1 MNYTNYLP
9 GPVDKVSKFN
19 QFFYDAYRTW
29 GVYYAAAYRDL
40 RAYAGDNWTQQEK
53 TMLEKQRR
61 MVLELNKIRRVI
73 NLYSGYERENRTST
87 IVAPIEGSDERTAD
101 LFSEVLMYVYAQAQS
116 EYIFSEAFEHS
127 LKTGL
132 SILGI
137 YMDYS
142 RDKVNGDIKFY
153 WKPFNALMLDPY
165 FTKRDLS
172 DCDQAS
178 TRDLLS
184 REQIKALLP
193 WVSPEEIDSIPTGIR
208 DNKYQYLG
216 IYRQYNSTYIAKY
229 LLTYDQYWIRK
240 NKPQKFLVDM
250 ENGVSEEWNGSREEE
265 KALKEALTQGPRM
278 PDGQPVVQL
287 INSYKRTVELN
298 IIVGGKLLYEG
309 PDPTG
314 LDVFPFI
321 PVIAYHEPLIDTYEL
336 KIQGVVRSIRDAQ
349 RQYNRRHSQI
359 IDLMESIINTGWITK
374 NGAVLDPDML
384 YQSGQ
389 GRNIVINPE
398 FDVQADIREIS
409 PPQIPQGYLAYQDIM
424 DQNIMEIPGG
434 SDELLGL
441 SSTGD
446 VQVSGKLAEV
456 RASNGLKGN
465 RGLFDNFEYA
475 QKLFGNLVMQTVQN
489 NYSSGKIQRI
499 TGKEPTEQFFSK
511 QFEQYDCVIK
521 QTVKTQTQRE
531 AYYYQLLQLRSIGVP
546 IPDDE
551 LVDAAP
557 LQGKTRLLDKMNQIQ
572 EQQQQAAQQE
582 AEDRERMNKLVA
594 SQTDQ
599 NIALAQ
605 ERRARVLA
613 DIGLARERISEGEQN
628 YAKALLDNAKTVKEM
643 ESMGNDQLMDAIRL
657 AMEMHQLSQGEANV
671 TLSKDAQVMDSL
683 KAESEDSVQ
692 GNQDQSL
699 GQMVGQQI
707 GGPNG

>member
-1 MNYTNYLP
+1 MSYANFLP
-9 GPVDKVSKFN
+9 GGADKVSKFN

-29 GVYYAAAYRDL
+29 GVFYAAAYRDL

-53 TMLEKQRR
+53 TMLEKQNR
-61 MVLELNKIRRVI
+61 MILELNKIRRVI
-73 NLYSGYERENRTST
+73 NLFSGYERENRTST
-87 IVAPIEGSDERTAD
+87 VVAPVENSDEETAD
-101 LFSEVLMYVYAQAQS
+101 LFSEVMMYVYAKTQS
-116 EYIFSEAFEHS
+116 EYVFSEAFEHM

-132 SILGI
+132 AIVGM

-142 RDKVNGDIKFY
+142 KDKVNGDIKFY

-184 REQIKALLP
+184 REQVKAMLP
-193 WVSPEEIDSIPTGIR
+193 WVSPEDIDNIPTGIR

-216 IYRQYNSTYIAKY
+216 IYRQYNSTYIAKN
-229 LLTYDQYWIRK
+229 LLTYDQYWIRV
-240 NKPQKFLVDM
+240 NKAQKFLVDLDT
-250 ENGVSEEWNGSREEE
+250 GVTEEWNGTREEE
-265 KALKEALTQGPRM
+265 KILQGVLAQNIDE
-278 PDGQPVVQL
+278 DGNQRVEL
-287 INSYKRTVELN
+287 INSHKKTVELS

-309 PDPTG
+309 PDPVG
-314 LDVFPFI
+314 IDDFPFV
-321 PVIAYHEPLIDTYEL
+321 PLIAYHEPLIDTYEL

-384 YQSGQ
+384 FQAGA
-389 GRNIVINPE
+389 GRNIVINEE
-398 FDVQADIREIS
+398 FDVSADLKEIS
-409 PPQIPQGYLAYQDIM
+409 APQIPQGYLAYQDIM
-424 DQNIMEIPGG
+424 DKNIMEIPGG

-446 VQVSGKLAEV
+446 MQVSGKLAEV

-465 RGLFDNFEYA
+465 RGLFDNFEFA
-475 QKLFGNLVMQTVQN
+475 QKLFGDKVLRGIQV
-489 NYSSGKIQRI
+489 NYSPGKIWRI
-499 TGKEPTEQFFSK
+499 TGKDPTPQFHSQ
-511 QFEQYDCVIK
+511 QFEQYDCLIK
-521 QTVKTQTQRE
+521 TAVKTQTQRE
-531 AYYYQLLQLRSIGVP
+531 AYYYQLLQLVQMGAP
-546 IPDDE
+546 IDWDE
-551 LVDAAP
+551 ILEAAP
-557 LQGKTRLLDKMNQIQ
+557 LQGKTRLVESMRKKAEM
-572 EQQQQAAQQE
+572 QQQVQMQE
-582 AEDRERMNKLVA
+582 AEDRERMNTLVA

-628 YAKALLDNAKTVKEM
+628 KAKALLDNAKTLAELKQMKDTSLM
-643 ESMGNDQLMDAIRL
+643 EVIRL
-657 AMEMHQLSQGEANV
+657 AMDMHQLQVGESNETLAQDSQVMEALKMESQGSN
-671 TLSKDAQVMDSL
+671 SP
-683 KAESEDSVQ
+683 
-692 GNQDQSL
+692 GPDQL
-699 GQMVGQQI
+699 AGLMGGQQPSN
-707 GGPNG
+707 GGL